1 VHALLGLAY
10 QRIDDAGRAV
20 DELKRA
26 IELAPED
33 GKSHLYLG
41 QLYLSHQRAKQAQ
54 AELERSLELNPML
67 DDAYFELGDLALDR
81 KDYVTARNMFTL
93 ERYLS
98 PDSVPAHGKLAL
110 VYQLE
115 GDWPAADRELH
126 AVVDKDTEGEN
137 VDFMLRL
144 GVLHTE
150 RFTKAKTA
158 EERKAA
164 AAEAQKWLAKV
175 LEKQPENELASR
187 ALETV
192 NAVR

>member
-1 VHALLGLAY
+1 V
-10 QRIDDAGRAV
+10 
-20 DELKRA
+20 
-26 IELAPED
+26 
-33 GKSHLYLG
+33 S
-41 QLYLSHQRAKQAQ
+41 
-54 AELERSLELNPML
+54 
-67 DDAYFELGDLALDR
+67 
-81 KDYVTARNMFTL
+81 ARRLFGI

-126 AVVDKDTEGEN
+126 AVVDNDKEEEN
-137 VDFMLRL
+137 VDFILRL

-158 EERKAA
+158 DERHAA
-164 AAEAQKWLAKV
+164 AAEAAKWLQKV
-175 LEKQPENELASR
+175 LEKQPENEIASR

-192 NAVR
+192 NATR